1 MKIEVFNVKQYNSTY
16 KRVLLVDG
24 RPVIITKGENRMSQC
39 IAYLSDKRI
48 NISDG
53 KVKKILDKISKGGEE
68 NERCRKEKA
77 DTDD

>member
-1 MKIEVFNVKQYNSTY
+1 MNIEVFNVKQYNSTY

-24 RPVIITKGENRMSQC
+24 RPVLITKGENRMSQC

-48 NISDG
+48 SISDG
-53 KVKKILDKISKGGEE
+53 KIKKILDKISKGGEE
-68 NERCRKEKA
+68 NEHCRTEQT